1 MIVHDGTNVIHVITV
16 FSILEVKLT
25 KLCIAVNCNL
35 KKEESLIKQNL
46 FTY

>member
-1 MIVHDGTNVIHVITV
+1 MIVHDGTNVIITV
-16 FSILEVKLT
+16 FNILEVKLT